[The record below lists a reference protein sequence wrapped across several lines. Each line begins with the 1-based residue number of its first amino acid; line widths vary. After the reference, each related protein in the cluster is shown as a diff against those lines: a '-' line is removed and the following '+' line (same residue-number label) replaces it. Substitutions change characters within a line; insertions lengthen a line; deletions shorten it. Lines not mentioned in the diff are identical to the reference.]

1 MQTIE
6 SYDSVPYESFAV
18 PESHPDHLACLARL
32 LGVAAAAPEACRVL
46 ELGAAAGGNLVPMA
60 WGLPGSELVG
70 VELSAEQARRG
81 QGMIAGLGLTNVR
94 LLHQDILAVDDSQ
107 APFDYI
113 LAHGVYSW
121 VPEAVKERILALC
134 GRLLA
139 PRGVAYLSWNV
150 LPGWR
155 ARAMVRDLL
164 LDGCAGAS
172 DPQARLSRA
181 RAVLERLHRGLAGD
195 PRPVAAVLRTEV
207 EYLRSARASYLYHE
221 YLEDTNTPETLA
233 IFLARAARHGL
244 RYLGEARLHTM
255 FASTLPAAAQG
266 VLEDVAGQT
275 EQEAL
280 MDALTLRPF
289 RQTLLVRQEVEPEL
303 ELDLDRLSDYG
314 LFADLHPLAPP
325 RLDRVEPQTYATGG
339 GERFTLE
346 QPLTKALVGLL
357 TEEYPNALTLAAALP
372 AARERVAAAGAAGP
386 AADADADACQLEL
399 FNLYAS
405 QGLGLTLR
413 TACWPNRPGERPQ
426 AHALARAQ
434 AAFGEGHAGTAR
446 HRSLDLDPLAA
457 RLLSLLDGSR
467 DRAALVE
474 ALLPEAR
481 RTPALAGMGEG
492 DGLEATVAAAVERLL
507 LVFARNGLLLA

>member
-6 SYDSVPYESFAV
+6 SYDAVPYESFAV

-32 LGVAAAAPEACRVL
+32 LGVEAAPPEACRVL
-46 ELGAAAGGNLVPMA
+46 ELGAAAGGNLIPMA

-81 QGMIAGLGLTNVR
+81 QGMIAGLGLANVR
-94 LLHQDILAVDDSQ
+94 LLHQDILAVDDTQ

-121 VPEAVKERILALC
+121 VPEAVKEQILALC

-139 PRGVAYLSWNV
+139 PHGVAYLSWNV
-150 LPGWR
+150 LPGWH

-164 LDGCAGAS
+164 LDGCAAAGDA
-172 DPQARLSRA
+172 QERLARA
-181 RAVLERLHRGLAGD
+181 RALLERLHRGLADD
-195 PRPVAAVLRTEV
+195 PRPVAAVLRSEV
-207 EYLRSARASYLYHE
+207 EYLRSARGSYLYHE
-221 YLEDTNTPETLA
+221 YLEDTNTPETLPT
-233 IFLARAARHGL
+233 FLARAARHGL
-244 RYLGEARLHTM
+244 RYLGEARLHSM
-255 FASTLPAAAQG
+255 FASTLPAAAQA
-266 VLEDVAGQT
+266 VLEDIEGQT
-275 EQEAL
+275 GQEAL

-289 RQTLLVRQEVEPEL
+289 RQTLLVHREVEPAL

-325 RLDRVEPQTYATGG
+325 LLDRVEPQTYATGG

-346 QPLTKALVGLL
+346 QPLTKALVELL
-357 TEEYPNALTLAAALP
+357 AKAHPNALTLAAALP
-372 AARERVAAAGAAGP
+372 AARERIVAAGAAGP
-386 AADADADACQLEL
+386 ATDLDACQLEL

-413 TACWPNRPGERPQ
+413 TTSWPNRPGERPR

-434 AAFGEGHAGTAR
+434 AAFGEGHAATVR

-457 RLLSLLDGSR
+457 RLLTLLDGTR
-467 DRAALVE
+467 DRSGLE
-474 ALLPEAR
+474 SALLPEVR
-481 RTPALAGMGEG
+481 REPALAGTADAGR
-492 DGLEATVAAAVERLL
+492 LETAVAAAVERLL
-507 LVFARNGLLLA
+507 AVFARNGLLLG